1 MKKIRLAT
9 VFSGIGAIEQAFKR
23 LHIDHEIVFA
33 CDNGEIVI
41 DYDAEKE
48 RKIVC
53 SLNSIKEKR
62 EYVDN
67 LYTSKV
73 RKNNFVKISYMANYG
88 HLLKDSNFFKILD
101 F

>member
-53 SLNSIKEKR
+53 SLNKKKESMWTI
-62 EYVDN
+62 YIQ
-67 LYTSKV
+67 
-73 RKNNFVKISYMANYG
+73 VK
-88 HLLKDSNFFKILD
+88 LEKTTL
-101 F
+101 